1 MKKNEIHFLVLFSIL
16 SLFSIEN
23 VSANTKIHMQDI
35 AKHYVE
41 ITKKMNFAES
51 SDKNLQKSLK
61 KLEEAIHK
69 LNGQKMLE
77 NPLFKLTKNK
87 ISRYISEINSNFD
100 QSSVVYNKYRM
111 SRMASLCISC
121 HTQLPSSSFP
131 PIKNKEYLE
140 MAELNSWEDSV
151 HLAYLY
157 RDYEEASEILNEE
170 IRKGLQKT
178 KGLDYLQRE
187 LGEIIKINLT
197 FLDRPKKIVKLL
209 SDYEKITKDQ
219 KLVSFLDMAKEEI
232 NKTNFKKNSIS
243 LSSLIELLKKDEQEL
258 IEQVYVVNG
267 AQSVSFAISNR
278 LVTTLLANESDK
290 KAQAK
295 LLYWKGL
302 LENQS
307 DVITFHSFGNSFLRE
322 CIETYPKSVIAHK
335 CFRAYKYSVEMG
347 FTGSAGKHV
356 PSEVQELLAKLEG
369 IAKPKTEKP
378 KKIKRK
384 LNYRL

>member
-1 MKKNEIHFLVLFSIL
+1 
-16 SLFSIEN
+16 
-23 VSANTKIHMQDI
+23 
-35 AKHYVE
+35 
-41 ITKKMNFAES
+41 
-51 SDKNLQKSLK
+51 
-61 KLEEAIHK
+61 
-69 LNGQKMLE
+69 
-77 NPLFKLTKNK
+77 
-87 ISRYISEINSNFD
+87 
-100 QSSVVYNKYRM
+100 
-111 SRMASLCISC
+111 
-121 HTQLPSSSFP
+121 
-131 PIKNKEYLE
+131 
-140 MAELNSWEDSV
+140 
-151 HLAYLY
+151 
-157 RDYEEASEILNEE
+157 
-170 IRKGLQKT
+170 
-178 KGLDYLQRE
+178 
-187 LGEIIKINLT
+187 
-197 FLDRPKKIVKLL
+197 
-209 SDYEKITKDQ
+209 
-219 KLVSFLDMAKEEI
+219 MAKEEI